1 MGINGN
7 NVTDFDLVDSTVK
20 NAGNASDEH
29 GVHLRNLFGTVA
41 NGQVNTITNSTITAS
56 SNFNL
61 FIQNS
66 SGTNAAGGQHD
77 RIEIANSIFSDTPIA
92 TTGGDGITFSG
103 RLTANMKLVLTNS
116 TLDNNATDGIQCDAG
131 DTSAVECT
139 VTGTTVRDNNIG
151 LNMSASG
158 TATLRFDI
166 SNNPLIINRLTGD
179 GGAQLI
185 NTYAGGA
192 STIDGR
198 IQNNDAMNGTQNGTG
213 VDAIAEAAN
222 EGGTATLT
230 ILIDDNEMRNLPS
243 IGVNGRASLGNTVGG
258 TNTGVLNITVTN
270 NLIESPV
277 SFGNDGIEINSGSS
291 AGGSGHTVCLNLAGN
306 TVTGGQFDQ
315 DIKLRQRV
323 GNIYNLQG
331 LSGPYPV
338 AVNTTVESYIS
349 STNVPT
355 RGLVTVTIDG
365 AGFGN
370 ATCATPTLPV
380 P

>member
-1 MGINGN
+1 MTFSGGLDIDTTSGVGLNATTSGTVEVLATAVTNTVNSGTGTAVNITDVTIGSQGVTFESVSANGAPKGIVLTTTGTQGGFTVTGVGTTDASGGTIQNITTRGVEANSTQDLSLSNMDFINASQTDAGGAGVCDGNTNLACNGAIYLASVIGAHFTNILVDGSDEMGINGN

-61 FIQNS
+61 FIQDS
-66 SGTNAAGGQHD
+66 LGTNDAGGQHD

-185 NTYAGGA
+185 NTYAGVHQ
-192 STIDGR
+192 R
-198 IQNNDAMNGTQNGTG
+198 
-213 VDAIAEAAN
+213 
-222 EGGTATLT
+222 LT
-230 ILIDDNEMRNLPS
+230 
-243 IGVNGRASLGNTVGG
+243 V
-258 TNTGVLNITVTN
+258 
-270 NLIESPV
+270 V
-277 SFGNDGIEINSGSS
+277 S
-291 AGGSGHTVCLNLAGN
+291 
-306 TVTGGQFDQ
+306 
-315 DIKLRQRV
+315 R
-323 GNIYNLQG
+323 
-331 LSGPYPV
+331 
-338 AVNTTVESYIS
+338 TT
-349 STNVPT
+349 T
-355 RGLVTVTIDG
+355 R
-365 AGFGN
+365 
-370 ATCATPTLPV
+370 
-380 P
+380 